1 MRDINAVIREKEA
14 ELARINEELAAL
26 RLAARLLSDG
36 STRESLTPR
45 EDSTKPAP
53 VRIKSFP

>member
-26 RLAARLLSDG
+26 RLAARLISDESAQESRG
-36 STRESLTPR
+36 SR
-45 EDSTKPAP
+45 EDSPKPAP
-53 VRIKSFP
+53 VRIKNFP

>member
-1 MRDINAVIREKEA
+1 MRDINDVLREKEA

-36 STRESLTPR
+36 LTEEPRVSR
-45 EDSTKPAP
+45 EDSPKPAP

>member
-1 MRDINAVIREKEA
+1 MRDINEVIREKEA

-26 RLAARLLSDG
+26 RLAARLLSHEPG
-36 STRESLTPR
+36 QESLGSR
-45 EDSTKPAP
+45 KDSPKPSA

>member
-26 RLAARLLSDG
+26 RLAARLLSDEPVQ
-36 STRESLTPR
+36 ESRTPR
-45 EDSTKPAP
+45 EDSSKPAP
-53 VRIKSFP
+53 VRIKNFP

>member
-1 MRDINAVIREKEA
+1 MRDINEVIREKEA

-26 RLAARLLSDG
+26 KLAARLLSGEPTQEARG
-36 STRESLTPR
+36 SR
-45 EDSTKPAP
+45 EDSPKPSA